1 MTVAVGLAVV
11 AIAHTATTSGPRC
24 AHAGSHRCND
34 FASLVVSSDLTQVQ
48 DSVGIGLVDFEIVD
62 AEECCGNRRL
72 GLELGL
78 G

>member
-1 MTVAVGLAVV
+1 MTIAAGLAVV
-11 AIAHTATTSGPRC
+11 AFVHTATTSGPRC
-24 AHAGSHRCND
+24 AHAGSQRCNG

-48 DSVGIGLVDFEIVD
+48 DSVGIGLVDFEIID

-72 GLELGL
+72 GLGL